1 VQQLTID
8 NETYDVSH
16 IKGSIKEN
24 EPMSLHTTW
33 KVGGEA
39 KVYFQPK
46 DVIDLQNFLILLSS
60 QQHDFL
66 WLGLGSNVL
75 IRDKGFDGIVINT
88 VGKLKAIEIVQS
100 PEVDKEQQEGLKT
113 KDNHFL
119 IASAESGVSCSKFS
133 REMASAGLL
142 GAEFFS
148 GIPGSMGGAMAMN
161 AGAFGNEC
169 WDCLQSVQTID
180 DQGKIRNR
188 NKADFTISYRNVE
201 GLKVTKKGTREWFIK
216 GVFKYSYDM
225 DKVLQSKIKIKELL
239 EKRNQTQPVQYA
251 NAGSVFKNPE
261 GDFAARL
268 IESCGLKNQQI
279 GDAKISDK
287 HANFIINMGNAKAKD
302 IENLIIRTQQQVL
315 ESYSV
320 KLEPEVRIYGE
331 R

>member
-1 VQQLTID
+1 
-8 NETYDVSH
+8 
-16 IKGSIKEN
+16 
-24 EPMSLHTTW
+24 
-33 KVGGEA
+33 
-39 KVYFQPK
+39 
-46 DVIDLQNFLILLSS
+46 
-60 QQHDFL
+60 
-66 WLGLGSNVL
+66 
-75 IRDKGFDGIVINT
+75 
-88 VGKLKAIEIVQS
+88 
-100 PEVDKEQQEGLKT
+100 
-113 KDNHFL
+113 
-119 IASAESGVSCSKFS
+119 
-133 REMASAGLL
+133 
-142 GAEFFS
+142 
-148 GIPGSMGGAMAMN
+148 
-161 AGAFGNEC
+161 
-169 WDCLQSVQTID
+169 LQSVQTID